1 MMSDYFAALMRAS
14 NLFAS
19 SAAPSLEAPLEFGVE
34 VPAPPLPAAPAPHPV
49 RLETRAAVA
58 ASEQS
63 MPAAPV
69 AQPAPARP
77 RRDDGRPATSV
88 RQGNIPQWQQAETE
102 APRSEQQGPLPGAP
116 QQNSQPRPPQ
126 ADELLRAT
134 MRWVA
139 SDPQLAAPRQQRPVP
154 PAAQPEILDSSDAR
168 LATVQPRAIAP
179 VAQPHLQDA
188 PDAARVPVQAAVP
201 EPMTVAP
208 QIAAPATL
216 RAEPEAQVAAAE
228 EPLEI
233 SIGAIH
239 LRVEAPAPRTLA
251 RPAAPPAPVQQPAAP
266 ASPTRSGLSRR
277 ALRRL

>member
-1 MMSDYFAALMRAS
+1 MSDYFAALMRAS
-14 NLFAS
+14 NLFAG
-19 SAAPSLEAPLEFGVE
+19 SAAPSLEAPLEFAVE
-34 VPAPPLPAAPAPHPV
+34 VPAPPLPAAPAPHPG

-69 AQPAPARP
+69 WQPAPARP
-77 RRDDGRPATSV
+77 RQDDSRPATSV
-88 RQGNIPQWQQAETE
+88 RQGNSPQWQPAETE
-102 APRSEQQGPLPGAP
+102 APRSEQQMPLPGAP
-116 QQNSQPRPPQ
+116 QQDGQPRPPR

-139 SDPQLAAPRQQRPVP
+139 SDPQLAAPPQQAPVH
-154 PAAQPEILDSSDAR
+154 PATQPDILESSDAR
-168 LATVQPRAIAP
+168 LATVQPRTIAP

-188 PDAARVPVQAAVP
+188 PDAARAPVQAAVP
-201 EPMTVAP
+201 EPITVLP
-208 QIAAPATL
+208 QVAALASL
-216 RAEPEAQVAAAE
+216 RAEPDASGASAE
-228 EPLEI
+228 ESLEI

-239 LRVEAPAPRTLA
+239 LRVEAPAPQTLA
-251 RPAAPPAPVQQPAAP
+251 RQATPAPPVQQPAAP